1 MLPRHVKG
9 GGEERH
15 GGGCSWGDPVLPR
28 CVCVPSALCASERG
42 GAWVPALCVLSV
54 NHTMGPSGLTVQSH
68 GTGRMWLLTTP
79 SARSLWAPQ
88 WDLYQQ
94 RQLGG
99 TSKSLFFCSQM
110 TVPLFSPD
118 NPISFPRRAQ
128 VTNTLSCGRTEVRE
142 IDHTVTA
149 SHCVNPT
156 QGVLMTAH
164 RLAARVCASFVIA
177 SVRATR
183 TGEAPPLQTLPTP
196 PPVDAHLR

>member
-1 MLPRHVKG
+1 
-9 GGEERH
+9 
-15 GGGCSWGDPVLPR
+15 
-28 CVCVPSALCASERG
+28 
-42 GAWVPALCVLSV
+42 
-54 NHTMGPSGLTVQSH
+54 
-68 GTGRMWLLTTP
+68 
-79 SARSLWAPQ
+79 
-88 WDLYQQ
+88 
-94 RQLGG
+94 
-99 TSKSLFFCSQM
+99 M
-110 TVPLFSPD
+110 TVPQFSPD